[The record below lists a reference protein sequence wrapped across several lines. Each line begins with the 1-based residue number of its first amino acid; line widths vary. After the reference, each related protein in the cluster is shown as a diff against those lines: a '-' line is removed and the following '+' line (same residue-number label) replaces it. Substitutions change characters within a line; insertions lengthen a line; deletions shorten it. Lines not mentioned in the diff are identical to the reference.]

1 MTVTRG
7 IIFIFLKPFFI
18 FRSEAFLY
26 LSKLC
31 IFLHTVL
38 CPSSY
43 LFIWWSHTF
52 PAPIQKT
59 NFHFTLF
66 YNMQQK
72 QTSFLRTGNTPSSLY
87 SIPSTHSALQI
98 LDHGRSFWS
107 LGQSRAEQNRAVPC
121 ETTAAGGTGSRAAGY
136 RAVGSAFR
144 RCNKFRRLLTILL
157 RGLDL

>member
-1 MTVTRG
+1 MLYLSDLLVRHMTVTRG

-72 QTSFLRTGNTPSSLY
+72 QISFLRTGNTPSSLY

-107 LGQSRAEQNRAVPC
+107 LGRSRAEQSRTEQSPARPRLQ
-121 ETTAAGGTGSRAAGY
+121 EAPAAEQQVTE
-136 RAVGSAFR
+136 
-144 RCNKFRRLLTILL
+144 L
-157 RGLDL
+157 